1 MESVGLWHILLA
13 LAIFSLIV
21 EVFTLGFLA
30 GALGG
35 GLVFSSVGAYFELDT
50 EWVYVRFAL
59 GSIIAFFTIKPVV
72 DRFLKDKVT
81 TNADS
86 IVGQKG
92 RVTEAI
98 QNATGAGRVLVGGD
112 DWKVECEEDLPVG
125 TVVRVVARE
134 SIVLQVEAVEVEF

>member
-30 GALGG
+30 GALGV
-35 GLVFSSVGAYFELDT
+35 GLVFSSVGAYFGLDT
-50 EWVYVRFAL
+50 EWLIALFAL

-134 SIVLQVEAVEVEF
+134 SIVLQVEAVKK

>member
-1 MESVGLWHILLA
+1 MESVGLWRILLA

-30 GALGG
+30 GALGV

-50 EWVYVRFAL
+50 EWLIALFAL

-134 SIVLQVEAVEVEF
+134 SIVLQVEAVKK

>member
-30 GALGG
+30 GALGV

-50 EWVYVRFAL
+50 EWLIALFAL

-134 SIVLQVEAVEVEF
+134 SIVLQVDAVKK

>member
-30 GALGG
+30 GALGV

-50 EWVYVRFAL
+50 EWLIALFAL

-98 QNATGAGRVLVGGD
+98 QNATGAGRVLVDGD
-112 DWKVECEEDLPVG
+112 DWQVECEEDLPVG

-134 SIVLQVEAVEVEF
+134 SIVLQVEAVKK

>member
-30 GALGG
+30 GALGV

-50 EWVYVRFAL
+50 EWLIDLFAL
-59 GSIIAFFTIKPVV
+59 GYIIAFFTIKPVV

-134 SIVLQVEAVEVEF
+134 SIVLQVEAVKK

>member
-30 GALGG
+30 GALGV
-35 GLVFSSVGAYFELDT
+35 GLVFSSVGAYLELDT
-50 EWVYVRFAL
+50 EWLIALFAL
-59 GSIIAFFTIKPVV
+59 GSIIAFFTIKPEV

-134 SIVLQVEAVEVEF
+134 SIVLQVEAVKK

>member
-30 GALGG
+30 GALGV
-35 GLVFSSVGAYFELDT
+35 GLVFSSVGAYFELDM
-50 EWVYVRFAL
+50 EWLIALFAL

-98 QNATGAGRVLVGGD
+98 HNATGAGRVLVGGD

-134 SIVLQVEAVEVEF
+134 SIVLQVEAVKK

>member
-21 EVFTLGFLA
+21 EVFALGFLA
-30 GALGG
+30 GALGV
-35 GLVFSSVGAYFELDT
+35 GLVFSSVGAYFELDM
-50 EWVYVRFAL
+50 EWLIALFAL

-134 SIVLQVEAVEVEF
+134 SIVLQVEAVKK

>member
-30 GALGG
+30 GALGV

-50 EWVYVRFAL
+50 EWLIALFAL

-112 DWKVECEEDLPVG
+112 DWKVECEEDLPAG

-134 SIVLQVEAVEVEF
+134 SIVLQVEAVKK

>member
-30 GALGG
+30 GALGV
-35 GLVFSSVGAYFELDT
+35 GLVFSSVGAYLELDT
-50 EWVYVRFAL
+50 EWLIALFAL

-134 SIVLQVEAVEVEF
+134 SIVLQVEAVKK

>member
-1 MESVGLWHILLA
+1 V
-13 LAIFSLIV
+13 
-21 EVFTLGFLA
+21 
-30 GALGG
+30 

-50 EWVYVRFAL
+50 EWLIALFAL

-134 SIVLQVEAVEVEF
+134 SIVLQVEAVKK

>member
-13 LAIFSLIV
+13 LAIFSLII

-30 GALGG
+30 GALGV
-35 GLVFSSVGAYFELDT
+35 GLVFSSVGAYFEWDT
-50 EWVYVRFAL
+50 EWLIALFAL
-59 GSIIAFFTIKPVV
+59 GSVIAFFTIKPVV

-92 RVTEAI
+92 RVT
-98 QNATGAGRVLVGGD
+98 
-112 DWKVECEEDLPVG
+112 
-125 TVVRVVARE
+125 
-134 SIVLQVEAVEVEF
+134 

>member
-30 GALGG
+30 GALGV

-50 EWVYVRFAL
+50 EWLIALFAL
-59 GSIIAFFTIKPVV
+59 GSINAFFTIKPVV

-98 QNATGAGRVLVGGD
+98 HNATGAGRVLVGGD
-112 DWKVECEEDLPVG
+112 D
-125 TVVRVVARE
+125 
-134 SIVLQVEAVEVEF
+134 

>member
-30 GALGG
+30 GALGV

-50 EWVYVRFAL
+50 EWLIALFAL

-86 IVGQKG
+86 IFGQKG

-134 SIVLQVEAVEVEF
+134 SIVLQVEAVKK

>member
-1 MESVGLWHILLA
+1 
-13 LAIFSLIV
+13 LIV

-30 GALGG
+30 GALGV

-50 EWVYVRFAL
+50 EWLIALFAL
-59 GSIIAFFTIKPVV
+59 GSVIAFFTIKPVV

-134 SIVLQVEAVEVEF
+134 SIVLQVEAVKK

>member
-30 GALGG
+30 GALGV

-50 EWVYVRFAL
+50 EWLISLFAL

-98 QNATGAGRVLVGGD
+98 HNATGAGRVLVGGD

-134 SIVLQVEAVEVEF
+134 SIVLQVEAVKK

>member
-30 GALGG
+30 GALGV

-50 EWVYVRFAL
+50 EWLIALFAL

-134 SIVLQVEAVEVEF
+134 SIVLLVEAVKK

>member
-30 GALGG
+30 GALGV
-35 GLVFSSVGAYFELDT
+35 GLVFSSVGAYLELDT
-50 EWVYVRFAL
+50 EWLIALFAL

-98 QNATGAGRVLVGGD
+98 HNATGAGRVLVGGD

-134 SIVLQVEAVEVEF
+134 SIVLQVEAVKK

>member
-1 MESVGLWHILLA
+1 HILLA

-30 GALGG
+30 GALGV

-50 EWVYVRFAL
+50 EWLIALLAL

-134 SIVLQVEAVEVEF
+134 SIVLQVEAVKK

>member
-30 GALGG
+30 GALVV

-50 EWVYVRFAL
+50 EWLIALFAL

-134 SIVLQVEAVEVEF
+134 SIVLQVEAVKK

>member
-30 GALGG
+30 GALGV

-50 EWVYVRFAL
+50 EWLIALFAL

-98 QNATGAGRVLVGGD
+98 QNTTGAGRVLVGGD
-112 DWKVECEEDLPVG
+112 DWKVECEEDLPAG

-134 SIVLQVEAVEVEF
+134 SIVLQVEAVKK

>member
-35 GLVFSSVGAYFELDT
+35 GLVVSRVGAYFELDT
-50 EWVYVRFAL
+50 EWLIALFAL

-134 SIVLQVEAVEVEF
+134 SIVLQVEAVKK

>member
-30 GALGG
+30 GALGV

-50 EWVYVRFAL
+50 EWLIALFAL

-112 DWKVECEEDLPVG
+112 DWKVECEEDLPIG
-125 TVVRVVARE
+125 TAVRVVARE
-134 SIVLQVEAVEVEF
+134 SIVLQVEAVKN

>member
-30 GALGG
+30 GALGV

-50 EWVYVRFAL
+50 EWLIALFAL

-112 DWKVECEEDLPVG
+112 DWKVECEEDLPEG

-134 SIVLQVEAVEVEF
+134 SIVLQVEAVKK

>member
-1 MESVGLWHILLA
+1 MGSVGLWHILLA

-30 GALGG
+30 GALGV

-50 EWVYVRFAL
+50 EWLIALFAL

-134 SIVLQVEAVEVEF
+134 SIVLQVEAVKK

>member
-13 LAIFSLIV
+13 LAIFSLII

-30 GALGG
+30 GALGV
-35 GLVFSSVGAYFELDT
+35 GLVFSSVGAFFELDT
-50 EWVYVRFAL
+50 EWLIALFAL

-72 DRFLKDKVT
+72 DRYLKDKVT

-134 SIVLQVEAVEVEF
+134 SIVLQVEAVKK

>member
-30 GALGG
+30 GALGV

-50 EWVYVRFAL
+50 EWLIALFAL

-112 DWKVECEEDLPVG
+112 DWKAECEEDLPVG

-134 SIVLQVEAVEVEF
+134 SIVLQVEAVKK

>member
-30 GALGG
+30 GALGV

-50 EWVYVRFAL
+50 EWLIALFAL
-59 GSIIAFFTIKPVV
+59 GSVIAFFTIKPVV

-98 QNATGAGRVLVGGD
+98 QNTTGAGRVLVGGD
-112 DWKVECEEDLPVG
+112 DWKVECEEDLPAG

-134 SIVLQVEAVEVEF
+134 SIVLQVEAVKK

>member
-30 GALGG
+30 GALGV

-50 EWVYVRFAL
+50 EWLIALFAL

-134 SIVLQVEAVEVEF
+134 SIVLQVEAVKQ

>member
-30 GALGG
+30 GALGV

-50 EWVYVRFAL
+50 EWLIALFAL

-98 QNATGAGRVLVGGD
+98 HNATGAGRVLVGGD

-134 SIVLQVEAVEVEF
+134 SIVLQVVAVKK